1 MNVTHTRRPWFA
13 RHTVAVATI
22 VAVCLTAG
30 ACSGGDGA
38 SSSTQVPDDAT
49 QVVAGDTTTSTI
61 AVPSTTIGAATGEAS
76 STSDPVP
83 QIVTDGVTVT
93 DETIYVGVLADLSGP
108 FSGNVIDV
116 VDAQLAFWA
125 DLNAQ
130 GGIAGRSIEVL
141 VTDTQY
147 NPVIHQQLYANLV
160 DDVVMFA
167 HSTGSPHTAAI
178 ADDLVRDDRLAVPV
192 GWYSGWSDPVLGA
205 NLLEL
210 GSNYCLEAANVV
222 SHLAETHESQFSD
235 TPTLA
240 IVTDAG
246 DYGQDSAI
254 GAKRAAEALGVEV
267 VLDGE
272 GELRF
277 GDDNTQIA
285 TAIATSG
292 ADYTWLA
299 TDPLTTADVV
309 SKALIAGYRGAWSGA
324 SPSFS
329 PRLLDTALGDYLAST
344 WLVSVFFSPLGADVE
359 GMDEVYAVLQ
369 DAFPDRYPSDAFVA
383 GYLEFSVAA
392 QVLGRAA
399 ALGDLTPRGV
409 EAAAADLG
417 TVRFGGIG
425 PENTFTGRLDEAAAR
440 ATALYRPGKTVFDEQ
455 GGLTARLADGAVS
468 PFELVADLSVSD
480 VAAEMQ
486 LDGPCYVFGA

>member
-1 MNVTHTRRPWFA
+1 MSRRLRRA
-13 RHTVAVATI
+13 AAVLLGVALITS
-22 VAVCLTAG
+22 
-30 ACSGGDGA
+30 ACSGDDTARDG
-38 SSSTQVPDDAT
+38 TGTP
-49 QVVAGDTTTSTI
+49 DTTTTR
-61 AVPSTTIGAATGEAS
+61 VAAGS
-76 STSDPVP
+76 STAPLDTTTTTGPTTTTGATT
-83 QIVTDGVTVT
+83 IVTDGVTVT
-93 DETIYVGVLADLSGP
+93 DDTIYVGVLADLSGP

-116 VDAQLAFWA
+116 VDAQIAFWA
-125 DLNAQ
+125 DLNAN
-130 GGIAGRSIEVL
+130 GGIAGRSVEVL
-141 VTDTQY
+141 VADTQY
-147 NPVIHQQLYANLV
+147 NPVVHQQLYANLV

-210 GSNYCLEAANVV
+210 GSNYCLESANVV
-222 SHLAETHESQFSD
+222 SHLTETHQEQFSE
-235 TPTLA
+235 TPTIA

-254 GAKRAAEALGVEV
+254 GAKRAAAALGVEV
-267 VLDGE
+267 VFDGE
-272 GELRF
+272 GVLQF
-277 GDDNTQIA
+277 GADNTDIA
-285 TAIATSG
+285 AEIATSG

-299 TDPLTTADVV
+299 TDPLTTADLV

-344 WLVSVFFSPLGADVE
+344 WLVSVFFSPLGSDVE
-359 GMDEVYAVLQ
+359 GMDDVYRVLQ

-392 QVLGRAA
+392 QVLERAA
-399 ALGDLTPRGV
+399 ELGDLTPAGV

-417 TVRFGGIG
+417 TVEFGGIG
-425 PENTFTGRLDEAAAR
+425 PDNTFTGDLDDSAAR
-440 ATALYRPGKTVFDEQ
+440 ATALYRPGKSTFDEQ
-455 GGLTARLADGAVS
+455 GGLGARLADGAVS

-480 VAAEMQ
+480 VAATMT
-486 LDGPCYVFGA
+486 LDTPCYIFGA